1 MGKIAAL
8 EGVELMD
15 TIETPAR
22 LDYTFTAGQATSR
35 FLKGIAQKKI
45 LGERCGSDGHVYVP
59 PRGSDP
65 VLGKPTTEQVEV
77 SHHGTVTSFC
87 VVNVQFY
94 GQEMEVPYVCALVVM
109 DGASLPLF
117 GLIQEIPYDQVH
129 PGLRV
134 EAVWVDDEDL
144 GPTLESIKYFK
155 PNGEPDAPFDS
166 YKEHV

>member
-45 LGERCGSDGHVYVP
+45 LGERCGKNGHVYVP

-77 SHHGTVTSFC
+77 SHNGTVTSFC

-117 GLIQEIPYDQVH
+117 GLIQEIPYDEVH

-144 GPTLESIKYFK
+144 GPTLESIKYFR
-155 PNGEPDAPFDS
+155 PNGEPDAPFES